1 MSFEIQY
8 EHLQQKLYMWD
19 QQKMPTECSTPH
31 MQREIEI
38 MLCHDGKTTAY
49 VDSVRY
55 DLQVGDVLLIFPGQI
70 HHYDIVQEGSFR
82 LFMVDPTLIPE
93 LASTFESR
101 VPTSAVIRGAA
112 NDEKIR
118 MLSDALAEISE
129 PTCMVPYRQIRL
141 HGYFEVLLSELLSR
155 TELEDASRSDSD
167 AMRSIVAFCSENYS
181 RDLSLT
187 VLEENLGLSRYY
199 ISHLLGAKLG
209 LRFNDYI
216 NSLRICEACRRLS
229 CSDESM
235 TEISDKVGFNTLRTF
250 NRAFM
255 KQMKVSPSDYRR
267 IHRKKKNLN

>member
-8 EHLQQKLYMWD
+8 EHLQQKLHVWD
-19 QQKMPTECSTPH
+19 QQQIPPESSIPH

-38 MLCHDGKTTAY
+38 VLFYDGETTAY

-55 DLQVGDVLLIFPGQI
+55 DLQAGDVLLIFPGQI
-70 HHYDIVQEGSFR
+70 HHYDTVQEGAFR

-93 LASTFESR
+93 LTGAFESR

-112 NDEKIR
+112 YDERIR
-118 MLSDALAEISE
+118 MLSDVLSEVGE
-129 PTCMVPYRQIRL
+129 PTCTAPYRQTRL
-141 HGYFEVLLSELLSR
+141 HGYLEALLSELLSR

-167 AMRSIVAFCSENYS
+167 AIRSIVAFCSENYL

-267 IHRKKKNLN
+267 IHRKTEEKF